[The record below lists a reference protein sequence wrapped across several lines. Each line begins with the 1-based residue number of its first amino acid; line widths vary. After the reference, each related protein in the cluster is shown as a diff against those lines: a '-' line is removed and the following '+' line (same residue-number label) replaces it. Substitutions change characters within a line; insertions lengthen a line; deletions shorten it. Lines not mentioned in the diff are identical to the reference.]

1 MGSNPVAAILDLFW
15 VLFHGILINP
25 QDFAYWFSNQEIAL
39 SSEFLVPYSPKYGPI
54 LLNSHQRRYFSKQK
68 HWKFMK
74 DSSFYG
80 KGTNPKG
87 PFLGPTLNPRFLL
100 KMTKLKLWSSS
111 SSSSSSSSG
120 SGSGSGSGSSSSSG
134 SGSGSGSGSSSGN
147 GSRSCSLSGSGS
159 ASASASVSGSGS
171 GSSSRI

>member
-111 SSSSSSSSG
+111 SSN
-120 SGSGSGSGSSSSSG
+120 SSSG

-147 GSRSCSLSGSGS
+147 GSRSCSRSGSGS

>member
-111 SSSSSSSSG
+111 SSSSS
-120 SGSGSGSGSSSSSG
+120 G

-147 GSRSCSLSGSGS
+147 GSRSCSRSGSGS

>member
-111 SSSSSSSSG
+111 SSSSSS
-120 SGSGSGSGSSSSSG
+120 G

-147 GSRSCSLSGSGS
+147 GSRSCSRSGSGS

>member
-1 MGSNPVAAILDLFW
+1 MGSNPVAVILDLFW

-25 QDFAYWFSNQEIAL
+25 QNFAYWFSNQEIAL
-39 SSEFLVPYSPKYGPI
+39 SGEFLVPYSPKYGPI
-54 LLNSHQRRYFSKQK
+54 LLNSHQRRYFSKQR

-100 KMTKLKLWSSS
+100 KMTKLKWCSSRSSS

-120 SGSGSGSGSSSSSG
+120 SGSGSDSG
-134 SGSGSGSGSSSGN
+134 SGSGSGSD
-147 GSRSCSLSGSGS
+147 SGSGSGSGSCSGSASVS
-159 ASASASVSGSGS
+159 ASASASGSASGS

>member
-111 SSSSSSSSG
+111 SSSSSSS
-120 SGSGSGSGSSSSSG
+120 G

-147 GSRSCSLSGSGS
+147 GSRSCSRSGSGS

>member
-80 KGTNPKG
+80 KGTT
-87 PFLGPTLNPRFLL
+87 FLGPTLNPRFLL

-111 SSSSSSSSG
+111 SSN
-120 SGSGSGSGSSSSSG
+120 SSSG

-147 GSRSCSLSGSGS
+147 GSRSCSRSGSGS